1 MVSAIFALCDEYV
14 SRYAALDPL
23 YAAGRGI
30 AGDFGAVTDLGP
42 DGIAARAQLVHDT
55 LHTLETLTTAGGLSD
70 ADRHAA
76 DHLGERLTAE
86 RDWHALDEPLRLLN
100 AVYGPLRVI
109 SGNVEEARPAVEDAA
124 DWERTH
130 ARLAAV
136 PVMLASWRAALA
148 LGLERGL
155 PAARRQAVET
165 ALRADRLAG
174 VDGAPVERLPGAAP
188 TSSARGVHARLLAEY
203 GDGPLAV
210 PLAKAAE
217 AAHAGYAEL
226 AGYLRDEYAP
236 RATERDGVGARRYA
250 VASRLALGA
259 DVDLLEAYDWAWA
272 ELHAVEAELASEAA
286 RVTGGSRDVDAAI
299 AMLDATQYVE
309 GADAYRGWLQ
319 ERLDEAVDR
328 LDGAQ
333 FDIAPPLRTIEARLL
348 PVPGES
354 GAFYLPPDERLTRP
368 GRTFW
373 GVADRGRF
381 GVWAEQTTVCHE
393 GVPGH
398 HLQVGHVATSGER
411 LSRFARCFGVSGH
424 SEGWAV
430 YAERLADELGW
441 FSESGTR
448 LGTLRIRARQAA
460 RVVIDIGLH
469 LDLPVPE
476 PDAARHGP
484 QWTFEVARDVLA
496 TRGRCVPHR
505 LDTEVVR
512 YCGKPGQATGYKLGE
527 RAWLAAR
534 EEARA
539 REGAAFDLRRWHR
552 DALDLGPIGL
562 SLLPEALRTRAIRTR
577 AIRTPAPDSLG
588 R

>member
-1 MVSAIFALCDEYV
+1 MASAVFALCDEYV
-14 SRYAALDPL
+14 NRYAALDPL
-23 YAAGRGI
+23 YAAARGI
-30 AGDFGAVTDLGP
+30 AGDFGAVTDFGP
-42 DGIAARAQLVHDT
+42 DGIAARAELVHDT
-55 LHTLETLTTAGGLSD
+55 LHRLETLTTAGGLSE
-70 ADRHAA
+70 ADRLAA
-76 DHLGERLTAE
+76 DHLRERLTAE
-86 RDWHALDEPLRLLN
+86 RDWHALDEPLRVLN

-109 SGNVEEARPAVEDAA
+109 SGTVAEARPAVEDAA

-155 PAARRQAVET
+155 PAARRQALET

-174 VDGAPVERLPGAAP
+174 VDGTPGL
-188 TSSARGVHARLLAEY
+188 HAGLLAEY

-226 AGYLRDEYAP
+226 AGYLREEYAP
-236 RATERDGVGARRYA
+236 RATDRDGVGARRYA

-259 DVDLLEAYDWAWA
+259 EIDPLEAYHWAWA
-272 ELHAVEAELASEAA
+272 ELHAVEAELTTEAA
-286 RVTGGSRDVDAAI
+286 RATGDSGDVDAAI

-328 LDGAQ
+328 LDGVQ

-348 PVPGES
+348 PVRGES

-373 GVADRGRF
+373 GVADRDRF

-398 HLQVGHVATSGER
+398 HLQVGRVATSGER

-441 FSESGTR
+441 FSAPGTR
-448 LGTLRIRARQAA
+448 LGLLRVRCRQAA
-460 RVVIDIGLH
+460 RVLIDIGLH
-469 LDLPVPE
+469 LGLPVPE

-484 QWTFEVARDVLA
+484 QWTYEVAREVLA

-505 LDTEVVR
+505 LHTEIVR
-512 YCGKPGQATGYKLGE
+512 YCGRPGQASAYKLGE

-539 REGAAFDLRRWHR
+539 REGAAFDLRRWHSE
-552 DALDLGPIGL
+552 ALDLGPIGL
-562 SLLPEALRTRAIRTR
+562 ELLPAALRRLRSR
-577 AIRTPAPDSLG
+577 P
-588 R
+588 

>member
-42 DGIAARAQLVHDT
+42 EGIAARAQLVHDT
-55 LHTLETLTTAGGLSD
+55 LHTLETLTAAGALSG
-70 ADRHAA
+70 ADRLAA
-76 DHLGERLTAE
+76 DHLRERLTAE

-124 DWERTH
+124 DWERTL

-174 VDGAPVERLPGAAP
+174 AP
-188 TSSARGVHARLLAEY
+188 GVHARLLAEY

-299 AMLDATQYVE
+299 A
-309 GADAYRGWLQ
+309 
-319 ERLDEAVDR
+319 
-328 LDGAQ
+328 
-333 FDIAPPLRTIEARLL
+333 
-348 PVPGES
+348 
-354 GAFYLPPDERLTRP
+354 
-368 GRTFW
+368 
-373 GVADRGRF
+373 
-381 GVWAEQTTVCHE
+381 
-393 GVPGH
+393 
-398 HLQVGHVATSGER
+398 
-411 LSRFARCFGVSGH
+411 
-424 SEGWAV
+424 
-430 YAERLADELGW
+430 
-441 FSESGTR
+441 
-448 LGTLRIRARQAA
+448 

-512 YCGKPGQATGYKLGE
+512 YCGRPGQATAYKLGE

-562 SLLPEALRTRAIRTR
+562 GLLPEALRTPAL
-577 AIRTPAPDSLG
+577 RTPAPRTSAPDSLG